1 MANSVT
7 TSTRRKRN
15 TPDIMPLGRP
25 ASSLALRSASA
36 LGKVPLTND
45 PAPRETIFGQPRSRP
60 ETESANALRR
70 LRCLVRNS
78 LNVLITT
85 EFRRWPIASHEYL
98 IGGRFMFVTVVVV
111 LCYLSTND
119 CAEEIVTSSS
129 LDRSVSFQSCITG
142 GQAALA
148 QWKDRHPIYRS
159 ETWHIQRYKCVPG
172 HYEAKVRV

>member
-1 MANSVT
+1 M
-7 TSTRRKRN
+7 
-15 TPDIMPLGRP
+15 
-25 ASSLALRSASA
+25 
-36 LGKVPLTND
+36 
-45 PAPRETIFGQPRSRP
+45 E
-60 ETESANALRR
+60 
-70 LRCLVRNS
+70 
-78 LNVLITT
+78 
-85 EFRRWPIASHEYL
+85 SHEYL
-98 IGGRFMFVTVVVV
+98 IRGRSMFVTVVVV